1 MDKQQNKN
9 EQTTSGKNKSK
20 PNNFF
25 IQEMKK
31 RAKIRQKTKIF
42 KAMVDAEKQQKL
54 RRIENDSNRR
64 KEDVSADILALE
76 SALNGDDTEKIKAA
90 LRNLQI
96 LTYENKN

>member
-9 EQTTSGKNKSK
+9 EQTTSDENKSK
-20 PNNFF
+20 SNNFF
-25 IQEMKK
+25 IQEVKK
-31 RAKIRQKTKIF
+31 RAKIKQKTKIF

-54 RRIENDSNRR
+54 HRIENDCNRR
-64 KEDVSADILALE
+64 KEDISADILALE